1 MLSRA
6 TIDALKLHIKEKV
19 ENKMKIGVLYLYIL
33 CSEAHKK
40 VFNII

>member
-19 ENKMKIGVLYLYIL
+19 ENKMKIGVLYIL